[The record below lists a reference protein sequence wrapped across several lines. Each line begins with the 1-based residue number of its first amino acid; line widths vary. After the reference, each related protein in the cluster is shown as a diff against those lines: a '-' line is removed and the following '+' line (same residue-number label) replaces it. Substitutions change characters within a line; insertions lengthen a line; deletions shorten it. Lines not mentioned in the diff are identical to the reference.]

1 MLIREKNSP
10 GPAILPFE
18 AQKPNAHPTPYIWW
32 KSGNGTGTPQQIR
45 IRIDVLLPR
54 PPQTFIDAR
63 TQGGKGLLRSLLSS
77 QRQAADAVTT
87 WRPARR
93 RCTPYTPG
101 FWWIHFTFNFSLS
114 CRKNEN
120 ISDTEK
126 VLPTSFNYYHNL
138 IYLLQL
144 ENRIFILLELLKPVD
159 LPPWAVFKAVLADVA
174 LRQLS
179 YMAPRQLRGR

>member
-77 QRQAADAVTT
+77 QRQVADAVTT

-120 ISDTEK
+120 ISTRK
-126 VLPTSFNYYHNL
+126 KSFPPPSTITIIWFTSFNSKTGYLYSSNYWNRS
-138 IYLLQL
+138 IYLL
-144 ENRIFILLELLKPVD
+144 
-159 LPPWAVFKAVLADVA
+159 
-174 LRQLS
+174 
-179 YMAPRQLRGR
+179 GRFSKRF